1 MAKSEMVEVFA
12 EVQGETDKAL
22 KLTDGQKV
30 QWVPKSQIKEI
41 AEGLYSMPVWLAEK
55 KGFI

>member
-12 EVQGETDKAL
+12 EVEAETDKAF
-22 KLTDGQKV
+22 KLSDGQKS

>member
-12 EVQGETDKAL
+12 EVKGETDKAL